1 MTTNIF
7 NAMSTVD
14 IVKILYDKTG
24 IKANVMIS
32 YPYLEGNASKATKV
46 YRGIIGKL
54 YLDSGAFS
62 SFTGKFK
69 VSRHEYALYLKRYGH
84 LFDEYFNLDDKFD
97 DAAHNLENQ
106 YYLEG
111 ELGDVRKPIPVIHD
125 PENPFMELQVYAEM
139 GHNYIALGSM
149 GAQKRI
155 DPAIMDQVRDKYPD
169 LKIHLFGN
177 LDRKI
182 LEQYRPYSA
191 DSSSWAQ
198 LSGKGGSIYYWR
210 PNEKKS
216 YIYYVGSK
224 ESDKNGPPHIKR
236 SQFWDEIE
244 DFLHKTFGY
253 NYPELL
259 DNAIAKQV
267 VNLYFYRQYEDYLN
281 SLDKE

>member
-139 GHNYIALGSM
+139 GHNYILLSALWER
-149 GAQKRI
+149 KRGLI
-155 DPAIMDQVRDKYPD
+155 RRSWIRLKKNIQTSKFIFSVIWIGRSWRNIVRIQQ
-169 LKIHLFGN
+169 IHHRG
-177 LDRKI
+177 
-182 LEQYRPYSA
+182 
-191 DSSSWAQ
+191 
-198 LSGKGGSIYYWR
+198 
-210 PNEKKS
+210 
-216 YIYYVGSK
+216 
-224 ESDKNGPPHIKR
+224 
-236 SQFWDEIE
+236 
-244 DFLHKTFGY
+244 
-253 NYPELL
+253 
-259 DNAIAKQV
+259 
-267 VNLYFYRQYEDYLN
+267 LN
-281 SLDKE
+281 